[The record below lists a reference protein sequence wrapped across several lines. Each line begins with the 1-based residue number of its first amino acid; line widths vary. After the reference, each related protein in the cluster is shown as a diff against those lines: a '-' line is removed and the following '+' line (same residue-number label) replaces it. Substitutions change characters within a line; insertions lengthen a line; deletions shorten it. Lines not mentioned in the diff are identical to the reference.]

1 MYSEI
6 FNFQQK
12 IKQNKIKIK
21 FPALKILYI
30 LLAKNT
36 IQFNRFYF
44 LNFSKKSKKSNIK
57 TYILDFIPFPKNC
70 NFLLYTAPN

>member
-1 MYSEI
+1 MKFLI
-6 FNFQQK
+6 FNNKK

-21 FPALKILYI
+21 LSALKILYI

-36 IQFNRFYF
+36 IQFNRFDF
-44 LNFSKKSKKSNIK
+44 LNFSKKLKKSNIK

-70 NFLLYTAPN
+70 TFLLYTASN